1 MAAKRAEM
9 MENARS
15 RDEERV
21 RNVKRYREDDARERL
36 RTEKSAAAAGFVQYV
51 TGNLGI
57 SSITNGG
64 RGEQLSHVQQVRR
77 RKKTVLPEIFCD

>member
-21 RNVKRYREDDARERL
+21 RNVKRYRDDDARERL
-36 RTEKSAAAAGFVQYV
+36 RTEKSAAAAGFVQ
-51 TGNLGI
+51 
-57 SSITNGG
+57 
-64 RGEQLSHVQQVRR
+64 
-77 RKKTVLPEIFCD
+77 